1 MCISTPALTECLD
14 PAELSAPPCGG
25 VFMDYQAKIARHV
38 ASIPRSGIR
47 DFFELVQG
55 RDDVIS
61 LGVGE
66 PDFVTPWHIRE
77 AAIYSLEK
85 GQTTYTSN
93 LGLLS
98 LRKSISRYVE
108 DFFKVSYD
116 PASEVLVTVGVS
128 EAIDIALRA
137 LLNPGDEVIYHEP
150 CYVSY
155 SPSIVMAYGKAISV
169 ETKKEH
175 GFSLKP
181 EDLEKAITPRSRVL
195 MLNFPTNPTGACAT
209 RADLEGIAK
218 LAIKHDLIVL
228 SDEIYSELR
237 YDAEEPHVSI
247 ASLPG
252 MQERTILLHGFSKAF
267 AMTGFRLGYACAPK
281 PIIEAM
287 MKIHQYSMLCA
298 PIMSQNAAIEAL
310 ENGQHAMIEMRN
322 SYHQRRDFLVRRL
335 NEIGLE
341 CHLPGGAFYVFPDI
355 RSTGLTSKEFAMGLL
370 EQESV
375 ACVPGGAFGPSGEGF
390 LRCCYATAF
399 DDIRTATDKI
409 QAFVGRL

>member
-1 MCISTPALTECLD
+1 
-14 PAELSAPPCGG
+14 
-25 VFMDYQAKIARHV
+25 MDYQAKIARNV

-77 AAIYSLEK
+77 AAIYSLEQ
-85 GQTTYTSN
+85 GQTSYTSN

-98 LRKSISRYVE
+98 LRKSIARYVT
-108 DFFKVSYD
+108 DFFHVDYD
-116 PASEVLVTVGVS
+116 PAREVLVTVGVS

-155 SPSIVMAYGKAISV
+155 SPSIVMAHGVAV
-169 ETKKEH
+169 PVLTTKED

-181 EDLEKAITPRSRVL
+181 ANLAAAITPKTRVL

-209 RADLEGIAK
+209 REDLEGIAR
-218 LAIKHDLIVL
+218 LSIEHDLIVMT
-228 SDEIYSELR
+228 DEIYSELR
-237 YDAEEPHVSI
+237 YDGEPHVSI
-247 ASLPG
+247 AALPG

-267 AMTGFRLGYACAPK
+267 AMTGFRLGYACAPQ

-287 MKIHQYSMLCA
+287 MKIHQYSILCA

-310 ENGQHAMIEMRN
+310 ENGTPAMLEMRN
-322 SYHQRRDFLVRRL
+322 AYHQRRDFLVRRL
-335 NEIGLE
+335 NEIGLD

-355 RSTGLTSKEFAMGLL
+355 RSTGLSSKEFAMKLL
-370 EQESV
+370 EQENV
-375 ACVPGGAFGPSGEGF
+375 ACVPGGAFGISGEGF

-399 DDIRTATDKI
+399 EQIRTATDRI
-409 QAFVGRL
+409 ERFVGRI

>member
-1 MCISTPALTECLD
+1 
-14 PAELSAPPCGG
+14 
-25 VFMDYQAKIARHV
+25 MDYSAKIARNV
-38 ASIPRSGIR
+38 ALIPRSGIR

-66 PDFVTPWHIRE
+66 PDFATPWNIRE

-108 DFFKVSYD
+108 GLFGVAYD
-116 PASEVLVTVGVS
+116 PAGEVLVTVGVS
-128 EAIDIALRA
+128 EAIDIGLRA

-155 SPSIVMAYGKAISV
+155 APSILLAHAVAVPVVTA
-169 ETKKEH
+169 KEDS
-175 GFSLKP
+175 FSLKP
-181 EDLEKAITPRSRVL
+181 GKLAAAITPRSRVL

-209 RADLEGIAK
+209 REDLEGIAK
-218 LAIKHDLIVL
+218 LAIEHDLIVMT
-228 SDEIYSELR
+228 DEIYCELR
-237 YDAEEPHVSI
+237 YDDEPHVSI
-247 ASLPG
+247 AALPG
-252 MQERTILLHGFSKAF
+252 MRERTILLHGFSKAF
-267 AMTGFRLGYACAPK
+267 AMTGFRLGYACAPQ

-287 MKIHQYSMLCA
+287 MKIHQYAILCA

-310 ENGQHAMIEMRN
+310 EHGHEAMLGMRA

-335 NEIGLE
+335 NEIGLD
-341 CHLPGGAFYVFPDI
+341 CHTPGGAFYVFPDV
-355 RSTGLTSKEFAMGLL
+355 RPTGLTSGEFATRLL
-370 EQESV
+370 EEENV
-375 ACVPGGAFGPSGEGF
+375 ACVPGGAFGASGEGF

-399 DDIRTATDKI
+399 EDIRTATVRMER
-409 QAFVGRL
+409 FLGRLKQP